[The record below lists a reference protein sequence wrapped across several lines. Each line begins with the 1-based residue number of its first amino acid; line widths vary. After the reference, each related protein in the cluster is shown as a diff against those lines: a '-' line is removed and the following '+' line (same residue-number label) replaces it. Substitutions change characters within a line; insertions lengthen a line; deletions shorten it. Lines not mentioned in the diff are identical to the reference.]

1 VTERA
6 LIDTGPLVSLYHD
19 NDPHHARCRAALAKL
34 APPLLTSW
42 PVLTE
47 AAWLLR
53 KRPDGLKA
61 IFEGFASGLF
71 ALLPLDGSDLASIAA
86 ILARYKTTG
95 IQLADASLVHLA
107 DREGIRTV
115 FTTDRRDFSII
126 RLKRNRALRLIP
138 DTQ

>member
-1 VTERA
+1 MTERA
-6 LIDTGPLVSLYHD
+6 LIDTGPLVALYHEH
-19 NDPHHARCRAALAKL
+19 DPHHARCRAALANL
-34 APPLLTSW
+34 APPLLTAW

-61 IFEGFASGLF
+61 IFAGFGNGLF
-71 ALLPLDGSDLASIAA
+71 ALLPLDGSDLAGIAA
-86 ILARYKTTG
+86 ILARYETIG
-95 IQLADASLVHLA
+95 IQLADASLAHLA

-115 FTTDRRDFSII
+115 FTTDRRDFSVI
-126 RLKRNRALRLIP
+126 RLKRNRTLRLIP

>member
-6 LIDTGPLVSLYHD
+6 LIDTGPLVALYHD
-19 NDPHHARCRAALAKL
+19 QDPHHARCRAALAKL
-34 APPLLTSW
+34 APPLLTAW
-42 PVLTE
+42 PVVTE

-53 KRPDGLKA
+53 KRPDALKA
-61 IFEGFASGLF
+61 VFGGFANGLF
-71 ALLPLDGSDLASIAA
+71 RLLPLDDGDLAAIAA
-86 ILARYKTTG
+86 ILARYETTG
-95 IQLADASLVHLA
+95 IQLADASLAHLA

-115 FTTDRRDFSII
+115 FTTDRRDFSVI